1 MVEPLNFQQEGDYFW
16 ITLSKPNIDLVS
28 GSQASALCE
37 QLEQQGIKRLVIDLS
52 HLPYFGSSLI
62 EFFITLWRLV
72 GQSEGRLIIFK
83 PSPVGKE
90 VLAAAR
96 LTQLWPIAESREDAI
111 RLVRQNRPTAQ

>member
-1 MVEPLNFQQEGDYFW
+1 MIEPLNFQQDGDYFW
-16 ITLSKPNIDLVS
+16 ITLSKAHIDLDS
-28 GSQASALCE
+28 GSQASTLCE
-37 QLEQQGIKRLVIDLS
+37 QIEQQGIKRLVIDLS

-62 EFFITLWRLV
+62 EFFVILWRLV

-83 PSPVGKE
+83 PSPLGKE

-111 RLVRQNRPTAQ
+111 RLVREHRPAA